1 MAHGQEH
8 EKELGGSGELLPHLR
23 SGWRFGGVAVP
34 RGFICSRNPGYL
46 LALDDDRPLL
56 FETLSVSSGLISHR
70 QPPSLS
76 TRRLFPCA
84 NELNACSGSGFGHM
98 LTDPRQSE
106 GDQRSV
112 LVSPTS
118 QTSVLDSDMTA
129 RALAG
134 LLSDRRY
141 ILLFQADRPAPPACA
156 PAETCRETRRRSSHR
171 GSHSHGR
178 ALSRLG
184 TQAGPGCPRARC
196 KSPVRSKLGGFSQ
209 IWSNRSERGTGRTA
223 FRPPPFSLAS
233 SQSPSTTAASGAAH
247 LSRPQSC
254 RRRPRLITRSCH
266 PPNQ

>member
-1 MAHGQEH
+1 MAHGEEH

-171 GSHSHGR
+171 DRTRTDAHSPDLALKLVRGARVPVASHRSAASSAASPRSGRIDPREGR
-178 ALSRLG
+178 AGPLS
-184 TQAGPGCPRARC
+184 
-196 KSPVRSKLGGFSQ
+196 V
-209 IWSNRSERGTGRTA
+209 
-223 FRPPPFSLAS
+223 
-233 SQSPSTTAASGAAH
+233 
-247 LSRPQSC
+247 
-254 RRRPRLITRSCH
+254 RRRSLSPLPNRRQLL
-266 PPNQ
+266 PPVVRHT